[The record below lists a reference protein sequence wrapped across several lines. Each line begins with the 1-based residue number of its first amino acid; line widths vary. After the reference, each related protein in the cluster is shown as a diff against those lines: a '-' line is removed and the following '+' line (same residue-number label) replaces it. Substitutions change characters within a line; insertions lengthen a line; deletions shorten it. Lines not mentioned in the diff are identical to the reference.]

1 MKKLLFALP
10 VLAIAFAFCS
20 KSEVKEELGSVNPS
34 AQVTD
39 RGGCLV
45 RIDIASASDLV
56 FCGTMT
62 NQVKCLACV
71 ASPNPPQ
78 LQGSFTTSGVSPI
91 FLNIPPGTLF
101 YVSSATGNTITV
113 TTASGVIGPITIAAN
128 HCQGILIDDTCDPT
142 AN

>member
-1 MKKLLFALP
+1 MKKLLYTLPALCFVFFFAY
-10 VLAIAFAFCS
+10 CS
-20 KSEVKEELGSVNPS
+20 KSEVKEELGTVNS
-34 AQVTD
+34 DTQATN

-45 RIDIASASDLV
+45 QIDIASASELV

-71 ASPNPPQ
+71 PSPNPPQ

-91 FLNIPPGTLF
+91 FLNIPPNTQF

-113 TTASGVIGPITIAAN
+113 TTASGVIGPINVNA
-128 HCQGILIDDTCDPT
+128 CQGIFINDTCDPT